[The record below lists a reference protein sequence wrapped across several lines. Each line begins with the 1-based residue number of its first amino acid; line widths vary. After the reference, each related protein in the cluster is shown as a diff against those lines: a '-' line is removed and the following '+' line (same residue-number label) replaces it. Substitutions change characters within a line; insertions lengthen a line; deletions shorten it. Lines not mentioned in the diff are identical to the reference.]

1 MGNMFERFA
10 VKVVKIR
17 ILMKDV
23 IAKTIKIEE
32 VLW

>member
-10 VKVVKIR
+10 VKVVKIQ

-23 IAKTIKIEE
+23 IAKTIKTEE